1 MKRQT
6 RFCRLFTVCLF
17 VASVNVVTNRKLT
30 RCNAFLHRN
39 SWSLYTAGSYRT
51 TIRVSTRSCAR
62 TCSFRGVSP
71 FLPRG
76 IGEPVGKVWQ
86 TGCRNYCCHRA
97 KPCGILRPM
106 HAGQSG
112 CYRNRN
118 AIGRDERQY
127 FGVRP
132 ARRNPQLFFRPGL
145 ALSRRLVRAGA
156 GSPV

>member
-1 MKRQT
+1 MSNTLKYDNINIGNIYT
-6 RFCRLFTVCLF
+6 LIENINYTNDIYI
-17 VASVNVVTNRKLT
+17 SV
-30 RCNAFLHRN
+30 RN

>member
-30 RCNAFLHRN
+30 SCNAFLHRN